1 MGLFD
6 GQSMWSKPRLT
17 SFGSLI
23 MAARPAYA
31 KKDKKDK
38 DKKDKKGK
46 KPKPRAGPP
55 CDSPA
60 LFGPNCGQTKPRF
73 GHHCGNRV
81 GAPCGNRVGTACHTR
96 TGTPCF
102 GRVGSPC
109 GEPK

>member
-6 GQSMWSKPRLT
+6 GQSRWSKPRLT
-17 SFGSLI
+17 SFGSPI
-23 MAARPAYA
+23 MAATPAYA

-38 DKKDKKGK
+38 DKKDKK
-46 KPKPRAGPP
+46 PKP
-55 CDSPA
+55 SQA

-73 GHHCGNRV
+73 GHQCGNRV

-109 GEPK
+109 GEPT